1 MAFDGI
7 TVSSIV
13 KELSEKTQNTRIYK
27 ISQPEADEL
36 MLTIKGNSTQFRVL
50 LSADAS
56 LPLVYITNDNK
67 PSPLQAPNFC
77 MLLRKHLS
85 NAKILSVT
93 QPGLERVIKFELEH
107 LDEMGDVCR
116 KKLIIEIMGKHSNII
131 FTDSEDNIIDSIK
144 HISHNVSS
152 VREVLPGRQ
161 YFIPETGDKLD
172 PLTVSESDFAARIQA
187 AHLPIQK
194 ALYTSFTGLSPVIAS
209 EIAYRA
215 GLDSDASTSSLSE
228 SGLEALKNA
237 FFSMMNVVK
246 AGSFAPCVYY
256 EGNSPKE
263 YAALPLTIYHDL
275 TEKTFEDIS
284 SLLIS
289 FYKEKSIVVRI
300 RQKSTDLRKITQTAL
315 ERNVKKLDLQKKQ
328 LEDTEKKEKYRIYG
342 ELINTYGYNVP
353 EGSKSF
359 EALNY
364 YTNENITIPLD
375 PDIPVLENGKKYFE
389 KYSKLKR
396 TAESLTGI
404 IEEVSAEVEQ
414 LESILTSLDIA
425 VDEQDLVEI
434 KQELTDAG
442 YIRFK
447 VGTKKQKVTSK
458 PFHYVSSDGFD
469 IYVGRNN
476 FQNDRLTFEFA
487 NGNDWWFHAK
497 KMPGSHVIIRTNGKE
512 VPDRTFEEAA
522 KLAAYYSKGRGTDRV
537 EIDYLIKKNV
547 KKPAKAKPG
556 FVVYYTNYSM
566 VMDDDI
572 SGITYIPNA

>member
-7 TVSSIV
+7 TVAAV
-13 KELSEKTQNTRIYK
+13 AHELAVCTNGTRINK

-36 MLTIKGNSTQFRVL
+36 LLTIKGNSSTFKIL

-56 LPLVYITNDNK
+56 LPLVYKTMDNK
-67 PSPLQAPNFC
+67 PAPLTAPNFC

-93 QPGLERVIKFELEH
+93 QPGLERVIIFSLEH
-107 LDEMGDVCR
+107 LDEMGDVCQ

-131 FTDSEDNIIDSIK
+131 FTDNEDNIIDSIK

-152 VREVLPGRQ
+152 VREVLPGRK
-161 YFIPETGDKLD
+161 YFIPKVEEKAD
-172 PLTVSESDFAARIQA
+172 PLSITKEDFYERMQN
-187 AHLPIQK
+187 AHMPVKK
-194 ALYTSFTGLSPVIAS
+194 ALYSLLTGLSPIMGS
-209 EIAYRA
+209 ELSFRA
-215 GLDSDASTSSLSE
+215 GVDGDVSTSALSE
-228 SGLEALKNA
+228 KDLEALFIELCKLA
-237 FFSMMNVVK
+237 DTIK
-246 AGSFAPCVYY
+246 ASSFAPEIIY
-256 EGNSPKE
+256 EGTNPIE
-263 YAALPLTIYHDL
+263 YSAVPLTIYHDL
-275 TEKTFEDIS
+275 KVLPVESIS
-284 SLLIS
+284 DLLVD
-289 FYKEKSIVVRI
+289 FYREKSVYVRI
-300 RQKSTDLRKITQTAL
+300 RQKSTDLRKIVQTAL

-342 ELINTYGYNVP
+342 ELINTYGYGVKD
-353 EGSKSF
+353 GSKSF
-359 EALNY
+359 EAVNY
-364 YTNENITIPLD
+364 YNGETITIPLD
-375 PDIPVLENGKKYFE
+375 PMLSVKDNGKKYFD

-404 IEEVSAEVEQ
+404 IEEVSSEVSH

-425 VDEQDLVEI
+425 TAEEDLVQI
-434 KQELTDAG
+434 KEELTQAG

-447 VGTKKQKVTSK
+447 LGTKKVKITSK

-469 IYVGRNN
+469 IYVGKNN
-476 FQNDRLTFEFA
+476 FQNDWLTFEFA

-497 KMPGSHVIIRTNGKE
+497 KMPGSHVIIRTNGEE

-522 KLAAYYSKGRGTDRV
+522 RLAAFYSKGRGNDRV

-566 VMDDDI
+566 VIDDDI
-572 SGITYIPNA
+572 SSLKLISE